1 LEGLAKFLGSK
12 PKCFVGGEFMRF
24 RFLVSFGIVLLLL
37 VGFPMANCAEAPGIA
52 WSKTY
57 GGKHSER
64 AYAMVETSDGGFAI
78 AGYQFD
84 DIWLVKTDAYGNV
97 LWNRTYG
104 SGCAYALV
112 ETYDGG
118 FALAGCTESF
128 NAGALDFKLVR
139 TDAYGNILWN
149 HTYGGPGH
157 DVAYALVE
165 ASDGGY
171 VLAGETHPGLTFWDA
186 WNADFWLV
194 KTDKH
199 GNMLWNRTYNGGGF
213 NFPFA
218 SYEIAYSLI
227 KTSDGGYALT
237 GTGFWLVKT
246 DVYGN
251 VEWNKTYGGE
261 EARALVA
268 TSDGG
273 FALAGSIYP
282 PTTQPDFL
290 LIKTEPAIIP
300 KPPSEPFPTTAFMA
314 ATAITTLTAAT
325 ATAILLHYRRISHRQ
340 TNN

>member
-1 LEGLAKFLGSK
+1 ML
-12 PKCFVGGEFMRF
+12 
-24 RFLVSFGIVLLLL
+24 
-37 VGFPMANCAEAPGIA
+37 
-52 WSKTY
+52 WTTTY
-57 GGKHSER
+57 GLGC
-64 AYAMVETSDGGFAI
+64 AYSLVKTSDD
-78 AGYQFD
+78 GYALTGSSFK
-84 DIWLVKTDAYGNV
+84 LVRTDAYGNV

-268 TSDGG
+268 TPDGG

-282 PTTQPDFL
+282 PTTQADFL

-325 ATAILLHYRRISHRQ
+325 ATAILLHHRKTSRSQ
-340 TNN
+340 TNNLGNSVKINFKT

>member
-1 LEGLAKFLGSK
+1 
-12 PKCFVGGEFMRF
+12 MRF

-64 AYAMVETSDGGFAI
+64 AYALVETSDGGFAM
-78 AGYQFD
+78 AGYQFG
-84 DIWLVKTDAYGNV
+84 DIWLVRTDAYGNV

-194 KTDKH
+194 KTD
-199 GNMLWNRTYNGGGF
+199 
-213 NFPFA
+213 
-218 SYEIAYSLI
+218 
-227 KTSDGGYALT
+227 
-237 GTGFWLVKT
+237 
-246 DVYGN
+246 VYGN

-268 TSDGG
+268 TPDGG

-325 ATAILLHYRRISHRQ
+325 ATAILLHYRRTSHRQ